1 MKQLLQLAWRNIGR
15 KRRRSTIAIVS
26 VAFAVIISVS
36 LRSLMLGNYDKMIEA
51 GVKNSGYVQ
60 VHAQGYW
67 DDKSINDLISNDPIT
82 VDKIKSTPG
91 VKSLMP
97 RLQNF
102 ALATGAHTSKAVM
115 VNGLSPEAE
124 DAFTRLSDR
133 LVAGHF
139 ITDTSHQVVIAEGLA
154 NYLKLG
160 VNDTLVL
167 VGQGYHAN
175 LAAGRY
181 IIRGLVKLPNPQA
194 NLNNVFMPLPL
205 AQQFASAPDLVSAYM
220 IDIRDDQ
227 SASVIQESLVSQ
239 LGQHYE
245 VMTWDE
251 MLPEIRNS
259 QRIDTTIFT
268 MLASCLY
275 LIIGMG
281 LIGTILMM
289 ALERKKEFGIL
300 QAIGLQ
306 KAQIQMVIVMEA
318 VILGLLGIITAFAIA
333 IPFVLYMNANPIPL
347 TGDSGKSFEA
357 MGVEPVLQLG
367 VKPHLFALMA
377 LIVFG
382 IMLVSTLFPMWFI
395 QRMKISEAIKSR

>member
-1 MKQLLQLAWRNIGR
+1 MKQLLRLAWRNIGR

-26 VAFAVIISVS
+26 VAFAVVISVS

-51 GVKNSGYVQ
+51 GVKNTGYLQ
-60 VHAQGYW
+60 VHAQDYW
-67 DDKSINDLISNDPIT
+67 EDKSINDLLSDDPVT
-82 VDKIKSTPG
+82 VDKIKSVSG
-91 VKSLMP
+91 VTSLMP
-97 RLQNF
+97 RLQNV
-102 ALATGAHTSKAVM
+102 ALATGAHTSKATT
-115 VNGLSPEAE
+115 VNGLLPEAE
-124 DAFTRLSDR
+124 DSFTRLSDR
-133 LVAGHF
+133 LVVGHF
-139 ITDTSHQVVIAEGLA
+139 ITDTSHQVVLAEGLA

-175 LAAGRY
+175 LAAGQY

-194 NLNNVFMPLPL
+194 NVNNVFMPLPL
-205 AQQFASAPDLVSAYM
+205 AQQFTSAPDLVSAYM
-220 IDIRDDQ
+220 IDIQDDQ
-227 SASVIQESLVSQ
+227 SATVIQESLASQ
-239 LGQHYE
+239 LGQNYE

-251 MLPEIRNS
+251 MRPDIKNS

-306 KAQIQMVIVMEA
+306 KAQIQVVIVIEA

-347 TGDSGKSFEA
+347 TGESGKSFEA

-382 IMLVSTLFPMWFI
+382 IMLVSTLFPVWFVK
-395 QRMKISEAIKSR
+395 RMKISEAIKS

>member
-1 MKQLLQLAWRNIGR
+1 MKQLLRLAWRNIGR

-51 GVKNSGYVQ
+51 GVKNTGYLQ

-67 DDKSINDLISNDPIT
+67 EDKSINDLLSNDPAT
-82 VDKIKSTPG
+82 LDKIKSTPG
-91 VKSLMP
+91 VKTLLP
-97 RLQNF
+97 RLQNV

-115 VNGLSPEAE
+115 VNGLLPEAE
-124 DAFTRLSDR
+124 DPFTRLSDR

-139 ITDTSHQVVIAEGLA
+139 ITDTSHQVVLAEGLA

-181 IIRGLVKLPNPQA
+181 VIHGLVKLPNPQA
-194 NLNNVFMPLPL
+194 NVNNVFMPLPL
-205 AQQFASAPDLVSAYM
+205 AQQFASAPNLVSAHM
-220 IDIRDDQ
+220 IDIQDDQ
-227 SASVIQESLVSQ
+227 SATVIQESLASQ
-239 LGQHYE
+239 LGQNYE

-251 MLPEIRNS
+251 MRPDIKNS

-306 KAQIQMVIVMEA
+306 KAQLQIVIVIEA

-347 TGDSGKSFEA
+347 TGDSGKSFEV

-382 IMLVSTLFPMWFI
+382 IMLVSTLFPVWFVK
-395 QRMKISEAIKSR
+395 RMKINEAIKA

>member
-1 MKQLLQLAWRNIGR
+1 MKQLLTLAWRNIGR
-15 KRRRSTIAIVS
+15 KRRRSAIAIVS

-51 GVKNSGYVQ
+51 GVKNTGYLQ
-60 VHAQGYW
+60 IHADGYW
-67 DDKSINDLISNDPIT
+67 EDKSINDLIGHDPAT
-82 VDKIKSTPG
+82 VRKIKSIPG
-91 VKSLMP
+91 VKNLMP

-102 ALATGAHTSKAVM
+102 ALAAGDNTSKAVM
-115 VNGLSPEAE
+115 VNGFSPEAE
-124 DAFTRLSDR
+124 DSFTNLSDR
-133 LVAGHF
+133 LVAGRF
-139 ITDTSHQVVIAEGLA
+139 LTNTSHNVLVAEGLA
-154 NYLKLG
+154 HYLKLG

-175 LAAGRY
+175 IAAGQYR
-181 IIRGLVKLPNPQA
+181 IQGIVKLPNLQA
-194 NLNNVFMPLPL
+194 NVSNVFMALPV
-205 AQQFASAPDLVSAYM
+205 AQEFATAPGLVSAHM
-220 IDIRDDQ
+220 IDVQDHPSAAAIRDKL
-227 SASVIQESLVSQ
+227 AAQ
-239 LGQHYE
+239 LGLDYE
-245 VMTWDE
+245 VMTWEE

-306 KAQIQMVIVMEA
+306 KGQIQTVIVLEA
-318 VILGLLGIITAFAIA
+318 VILGLLGIIAAFAVA

-382 IMLVSTLFPMWFI
+382 IMLVSTLFPMWFV
-395 QRMKISEAIKSR
+395 QRMKISEAIK

>member
-1 MKQLLQLAWRNIGR
+1 MKQLLTLAWRNIGR
-15 KRRRSTIAIVS
+15 KRRRSTIAIIS

-51 GVKNSGYVQ
+51 GVKNTGYLQ
-60 VHAQGYW
+60 VHVKGYW
-67 DDKSINDLISNDPIT
+67 EDKSINDLIGNDPAT
-82 VDKIKSTPG
+82 VRKINAMPG
-91 VKSLMP
+91 VENLMP

-102 ALATGAHTSKAVM
+102 ALATGSSTSKAVM
-115 VNGLSPEAE
+115 VNGMLPETE
-124 DAFTRLSDR
+124 NSFTHLSDH
-133 LVAGHF
+133 LVAGRF
-139 ITDTSHQVVIAEGLA
+139 LSDTSRQVILAEGLA
-154 NYLKLG
+154 KYLKLG

-175 LAAGRY
+175 IAAGQYR
-181 IIRGLVKLPNPQA
+181 IQGIVKLPNPQA
-194 NLNNVFMPLPL
+194 NVSNVFMALPV
-205 AQQFASAPDLVSAYM
+205 AQEFATAPGLVSAHM
-220 IDIRDDQ
+220 LDIRDHS
-227 SASVIQESLVSQ
+227 SAEAIQNKLVAQ
-239 LGQHYE
+239 LGPDYE
-245 VMTWDE
+245 VMTWEE

-306 KAQIQMVIVMEA
+306 KAQIQTVIVLEA
-318 VILGLLGIITAFAIA
+318 VILGLLGIIAAFAVA

-347 TGDSGKSFEA
+347 TGDSGRSFEA

-382 IMLVSTLFPMWFI
+382 IMLVSTLFPMWFV
-395 QRMKISEAIKSR
+395 QRMKISEAIK